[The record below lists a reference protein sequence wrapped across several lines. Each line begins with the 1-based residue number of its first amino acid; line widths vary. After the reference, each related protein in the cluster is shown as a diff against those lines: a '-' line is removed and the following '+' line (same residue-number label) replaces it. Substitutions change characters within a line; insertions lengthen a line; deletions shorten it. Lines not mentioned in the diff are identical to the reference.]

1 MIPPSFKP
9 VPLSLSR
16 IYSVQNISNKFI
28 FNVINIFDSFY
39 YTLFTTLFFL
49 FFIKIYFF
57 SSFILTS
64 KKIIYRLKTA
74 ENKSIKNELQKQKA
88 DIERKIAREEVIE
101 NATKHSGTLSW
112 NELRFTLALPKVR

>member
-1 MIPPSFKP
+1 M
-9 VPLSLSR
+9 
-16 IYSVQNISNKFI
+16 
-28 FNVINIFDSFY
+28 
-39 YTLFTTLFFL
+39 TLFTTLFFL

>member
-1 MIPPSFKP
+1 M
-9 VPLSLSR
+9 
-16 IYSVQNISNKFI
+16 
-28 FNVINIFDSFY
+28 
-39 YTLFTTLFFL
+39 TLFTTLFFH

-64 KKIIYRLKTA
+64 KKNKFNRLKTA

>member
-1 MIPPSFKP
+1 M
-9 VPLSLSR
+9 
-16 IYSVQNISNKFI
+16 
-28 FNVINIFDSFY
+28 
-39 YTLFTTLFFL
+39 TLFTTLFFH